1 MAAMV
6 YYLMVVPS
14 AFATTDVL
22 NQYGPCPNMCS
33 NRGRCGSRYGLCV
46 SFIEANIYLIQF
58 FTANDNFR
66 FLCKKRNALMDI
78 LDQIVQKDHVHMD
91 LHGQI
96 LHLIMMLRT
105 SQQSAQTE
113 AYVNVQLVYVLVKMD
128 LKESL
133 ARESHVPQ
141 MVVIRKDDAF
151 RPSFLQQ
158 CRIQA
163 R

>member
-1 MAAMV
+1 
-6 YYLMVVPS
+6 
-14 AFATTDVL
+14 
-22 NQYGPCPNMCS
+22 
-33 NRGRCGSRYGLCV
+33 
-46 SFIEANIYLIQF
+46 
-58 FTANDNFR
+58 
-66 FLCKKRNALMDI
+66 MDI